1 MKNIQLIAPSS
12 QLANLKK
19 TDLKVLENLL
29 KKLNYNLN
37 YTNYLFEKK
46 YFLAGEDKTRLAD
59 FENAFYDKNIHCV
72 LALRG
77 GEGCMRLLDKI
88 DYQKIKEN
96 PKVLFGFSDITALQN
111 ALWKKSKLQSFTG
124 FLGKDGLHKISP
136 TLLKN
141 LKSALNNQ
149 ISKIPFKTIKS
160 GNATGILLGGNMTVF
175 TALLGTPYM
184 PEMKNNILLLE
195 EVNESAYRL
204 DRMFNQLRLAGIF
217 DKISGLIL
225 GDMTANLKPKD
236 KKMAQAIIKDQLSQI
251 KCPIIQIP
259 KYSHHNGQIILPIG
273 VKAQIDTNQGY
284 LFLDKIKNFI

>member
-1 MKNIQLIAPSS
+1 MKNIQLIAPGS
-12 QLANLKK
+12 QLPSLKK
-19 TDLKVLENLL
+19 NDLKALDNLL

-37 YTNYLFEKK
+37 YTDQLFKK
-46 YFLAGEDKTRLAD
+46 KFFLAGDDQTRLTD
-59 FENAFYDKNIHCV
+59 FENAFYDKNVHCV

-88 DYQKIKEN
+88 NYQKIKEN

-111 ALWKKSKLQSFTG
+111 ALWKKTKLQSFTG

-141 LKSALNNQ
+141 FKSALNNQ
-149 ISKIPFKTIKS
+149 IQQIPFKTIKS
-160 GNATGILLGGNMTVF
+160 GKATGILLGGNMTVF

-195 EVNESAYRL
+195 EGNEPAYRL

-217 DKISGLIL
+217 DKINGLIL
-225 GDMTANLKPKD
+225 GDMTACLKPKD
-236 KKMAQAIIKDQLSQI
+236 KKMAQKIIKDQLSQI
-251 KCPIIQIP
+251 KCPVIQVA
-259 KYSHHNGQIILPIG
+259 KYSHQNGQLILPIG
-273 VKAQIDTNQGY
+273 VRTTINTDKKYFQ
-284 LFLDKIKNFI
+284 LDKIKNFV

>member
-236 KKMAQAIIKDQLSQI
+236 KKMAQAIIKEHLSYI
-251 KCPIIQIP
+251 KCPIVQIE

>member
-1 MKNIQLIAPSS
+1 MKNLQLIAPAS
-12 QLANLKK
+12 QLPNLKK
-19 TDLKVLENLL
+19 NNLELL
-29 KKLNYNLN
+29 KNNLKRLNYNLN

-46 YFLAGEDKTRLAD
+46 YFLAGKDKIRLAD
-59 FENAFYDKNIHCV
+59 FENAFYNKDIHCV

-96 PKVLFGFSDITALQN
+96 PKILLGFSDVTALQN
-111 ALWKKSKLQSFTG
+111 ALWRKAKIQSFTG
-124 FLGKDGLHKISP
+124 FLGCYGTKKISSG
-136 TLLKN
+136 LFKN
-141 LKSALNNQ
+141 LKLALNNKIEQ
-149 ISKIPFKTIKS
+149 IPTKKITS
-160 GNATGILLGGNMTVF
+160 GKAEGILLGGNLTTF

-195 EVNESAYRL
+195 EVNEPAYRL

-217 DKISGLIL
+217 NKISGLIL
-225 GDMTANLKPKD
+225 GDMTAGLKPKD
-236 KKMAQAIIKDQLSQI
+236 KKMAQAIIKDQISQI

-273 VKAQIDTNQGY
+273 VKVKIDTDKNY
-284 LFLDKIKNFI
+284 LYLDKLKNFI

>member
-1 MKNIQLIAPSS
+1 MKNIQLIAPASHVP
-12 QLANLKK
+12 NLQK
-19 TDLKVLENLL
+19 TDLLTLE
-29 KKLNYNLN
+29 KQLNDLNIQLN
-37 YTNYLFEKK
+37 YTKQLFKK
-46 YFLAGEDKTRLAD
+46 KLFLAGSDETRLSE
-59 FENAFYDKNIHCV
+59 FENAFKNKNVNFV

-111 ALWKKSKLQSFTG
+111 ALWKKAKLQSFTG
-124 FLGKDGLHKISP
+124 FLGKDGLHEVSP

-160 GNATGILLGGNMTVF
+160 GNANGILLGGNMTVF

-184 PEMKNNILLLE
+184 PEMQNNILLLE
-195 EVNESAYRL
+195 ETNESAYRL

-251 KCPIIQIP
+251 KCPIVQIE

-273 VKAQIDTNQGY
+273 VKAKIDTNQGY

>member
-12 QLANLKK
+12 QLPNLKK
-19 TDLKVLENLL
+19 NDLKALDNLL

-37 YTNYLFEKK
+37 YTDQLFKK
-46 YFLAGEDKTRLAD
+46 KFFLAGDDQTRLTD
-59 FENAFYDKNIHCV
+59 FENAFYDKNVHCV

-88 DYQKIKEN
+88 NYQKIKEN

-111 ALWKKSKLQSFTG
+111 ALWKKAKLQSFTG

-141 LKSALNNQ
+141 FKSALNNQ
-149 ISKIPFKTIKS
+149 IQQIPFKTIKS
-160 GNATGILLGGNMTVF
+160 GKATGILLGGNMTVF

-195 EVNESAYRL
+195 EVNEPAYRL

-217 DKISGLIL
+217 DKINGLIL
-225 GDMTANLKPKD
+225 GDMTACLKSKD
-236 KKMAQAIIKDQLSQI
+236 KKMAQSIIKDQLSQI
-251 KCPIIQIP
+251 KCPVIQVA
-259 KYSHHNGQIILPIG
+259 KYSHQNGQLILPIG
-273 VKAQIDTNQGY
+273 VRTTINTDKKYFQ
-284 LFLDKIKNFI
+284 LDKIKNFV

>member
-1 MKNIQLIAPSS
+1 MKNIQLIAPAS
-12 QLANLKK
+12 QVPNLKK
-19 TDLKVLENLL
+19 SDLKVLGNLL

-46 YFLAGEDKTRLAD
+46 YFLAGEDKTRLSD
-59 FENAFYDKNIHCV
+59 FENAFYDKNIHCI

-111 ALWKKSKLQSFTG
+111 ALWKKAKLQSFTG
-124 FLGKDGLHKISP
+124 FLGKDGLHEVSP

-160 GNATGILLGGNMTVF
+160 GNANGILLGGNMTVF

-236 KKMAQAIIKDQLSQI
+236 KKMAQAIIKDHLSYI
-251 KCPIIQIP
+251 KCPIVQIE